1 MRFMTTVFRDVLSG
15 PPIIRAAC
23 LRGMYAF
30 IFVLGRYGL
39 GVLPDTELRPHY
51 VVICEAFLP
60 LLYKEIAKIPL
71 KSNVGPS
78 LAKIFA
84 LVEGSSARTV
94 CIVCPSLFSARWL
107 DLCITGLDVFF
118 FVCLWACVCIVCI

>member
-1 MRFMTTVFRDVLSG
+1 MNIVFRDVLSG
-15 PPIIRAAC
+15 PRSIRAAC
-23 LRGMYAF
+23 FRGMYAF
-30 IFVLGRYGL
+30 TFVLGRYGL

-60 LLYKEIAKIPL
+60 LLYKEIAKILL
-71 KSNVGPS
+71 KSNVRPS
-78 LAKIFA
+78 LAKTFA

-94 CIVCPSLFSARWL
+94 CIVCPSLFFVRWL